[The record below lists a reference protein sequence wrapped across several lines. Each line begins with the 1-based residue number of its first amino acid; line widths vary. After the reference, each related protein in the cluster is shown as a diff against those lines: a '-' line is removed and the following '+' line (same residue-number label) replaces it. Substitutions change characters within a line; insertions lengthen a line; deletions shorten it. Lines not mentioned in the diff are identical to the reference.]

1 MPTSSWGRRNLS
13 PKEEKKKKKD
23 STKHFAALKLS
34 GRDAFSQVQA
44 SVDLQVP
51 HAFLRLLNERE
62 LFALCHFVSKAVAG
76 CSTGKHCSRFWA
88 CHLHFMNRNFSALI
102 IVIGER
108 GRGRPETVRD
118 ADVCYRAWWE
128 AYCQITSTWTLGNC
142 KASPRLV
149 IFPSKC

>member
-1 MPTSSWGRRNLS
+1 MGEEKPFTKGR
-13 PKEEKKKKKD
+13 KKKKKD
-23 STKHFAALKLS
+23 STKHFAAVKLS
-34 GRDAFSQVQA
+34 RRDAFSQVQA
-44 SVDLQVP
+44 SVDLQMP

-76 CSTGKHCSRFWA
+76 CDTGKHCSRLCA
-88 CHLHFMNRNFSALI
+88 RHLHFMNRNFSALI
-102 IVIGER
+102 IAIGE
-108 GRGRPETVRD
+108 GGQGRPDTVRD